1 MKLIYIIRLTA
12 AVLVIAGSTARAQ
25 SWYWGSQVAAYST
38 GGYGANRVTAIASD
52 PSENIYLVGDFGD
65 SAQFG
70 VTKLKSGSNGADMYV
85 ARMNTN
91 GSFVWAKRL
100 GSSFFLDQAIDIVT
114 DFDGNVYVAGSFSGT
129 LDCGGGV
136 QVASTA
142 TSMAAL
148 VRYNSNGDA
157 QWASL
162 IPNVISAPGGI
173 VYTGNNIYVAAGRT
187 IAKFTLDGDTVW
199 TQTKPASGT
208 NTVSYRDIAI
218 DTWGCL
224 LVTGRMTGTITYGT
238 DVLTTS
244 SGIDADIFVVKVEPD
259 GSIMWAR
266 RGGAVSDFGQ
276 EDIGHAVTTSDHGD
290 VYVLGHYTGK
300 AGFDADT
307 VNTGSGIAGS
317 CIVKYNADGVLQWV
331 IGSTG
336 PTASYYR
343 TRGIRVL
350 ANGDLLV
357 AGDFGFGVT
366 FPGSI
371 VNITSSADVL
381 CLRIN
386 AEGTILWSVRST
398 GLITNTFPLCLA
410 VSPNRTAAYVGG
422 QFNFDVTFATP
433 TLTIAGGVQDGF
445 IAKMD
450 VSVATAA
457 EDEIQSPLPS
467 EFALSQNHPNPFN
480 PTTTIEYRLAKTAP
494 VNLTIYNLLGQHVRT
509 LIAHDQQVGR
519 HQVIWDG
526 RDDSGQG
533 VASGI
538 YFYRLQVGSVFE
550 TRKMTLLK

>member
-1 MKLIYIIRLTA
+1 MRIFDIIRLAIVSIISVCSVT
-12 AVLVIAGSTARAQ
+12 LAQ
-25 SWYWGSQVAAYST
+25 SWYWGAQVAAYST
-38 GGYGANRVTAIASD
+38 GGYGTNRVTAIASD
-52 PSENIYLVGDFGD
+52 PNENIYLVGDFGD

-70 VTKLKSGSNGADMYV
+70 ATKLKAESNGADMYV
-85 ARMNTN
+85 ARINTA
-91 GSFVWAKRL
+91 GSYVWAKRF
-100 GSSFFLDQAIDIVT
+100 GSSFFLDQAIDVVT
-114 DFDGNVYVAGSFSGT
+114 DFDGNVYVAGAFSGT

-142 TSMAAL
+142 TSMAA
-148 VRYNSNGDA
+148 VVKYNSNGDA

-173 VYTGNNIYVAAGRT
+173 VYTGNNLYVAAGRT

-199 TQTKPASGT
+199 SQTKPASGT
-208 NTVSYRDIAI
+208 NTVSYRDIAL
-218 DTWGCL
+218 DVWGCL
-224 LVTGRMTGTITYGT
+224 LVTGRMTGTLTYGT

-307 VNTGSGIAGS
+307 INTGSGIAGS
-317 CIVKYNADGVLQWV
+317 CIVKYNSDGVLQWV

-343 TRGIRVL
+343 SRGIRVL

-371 VNITSSADVL
+371 VNITSPADVL

-386 AEGTILWSVRST
+386 SEGTILWSARST

-410 VSPNRTAAYVGG
+410 LSPNRTAAYVGG
-422 QFNFDVTFATP
+422 QFNAAVTFAASA
-433 TLTIAGGVQDGF
+433 LTIAGGVQDGF

-450 VSVATAA
+450 VSTATAA
-457 EDEIQSPLPS
+457 EDEVQPPMPS
-467 EFALSQNHPNPFN
+467 DFALSQNYPNPFN
-480 PTTTIEYRLAKTAP
+480 PTTTIEYQVIRTIP
-494 VNLTIYNLLGQHVRT
+494 VSLSIYNSLGQRVRT
-509 LIAHDQQVGR
+509 LVDRETTAGNHSAV
-519 HQVIWDG
+519 WDG
-526 RDDSGQG
+526 FDDAGNA
-533 VASGI
+533 VASGV
-538 YFYRLQVGSVFE
+538 YFYRLQIGDHIE